1 MQLHLIVLKILRT
14 EGSILINWL
23 KNISMEN
30 KNFLYNLYY
39 DWWKNIDK
47 FIFSLILLLF
57 FIGLFFSLTSTSL
70 LVSDKL
76 DTNDYS
82 FFFKHLIFIL
92 LGIITIFFLSS
103 IKQEKLLKFSSII
116 FIISLISLIL
126 VPVIGI
132 EVKGSKRWID
142 LYFLPRFQPIELVK
156 PFLII
161 FISLILS
168 SEKYSNIY
176 LKYFFTFLITL
187 LVALLLAVQPD
198 IGQTLLVF
206 FSWSILIFTSGISIV
221 FLLILFLLLIF
232 VFSYLVFFVPKFE
245 YIKNRLVSFFNSETG
260 TQNFQSDKAIDSI
273 TSGGFFG
280 KGIGEGTLKNRVPEA
295 HTDYIISV
303 ISEEFGVIAIILIL
317 LLFLIFIYSVFK
329 KVYFENEE
337 KIKLILVGCI
347 SLILMQAMI
356 HIGVN
361 IRLFPTTGM
370 TLPFI
375 SYGGSSIISISILSG
390 IILNLTKR
398 KIN

>member
-1 MQLHLIVLKILRT
+1 MEYKK
-14 EGSILINWL
+14 SIFKLCY
-23 KNISMEN
+23 E
-30 KNFLYNLYY
+30 
-39 DWWKNIDK
+39 WWKNIDK
-47 FIFSLILLLF
+47 LIFSIIILLF
-57 FIGLFFSLTSTSL
+57 FTGLFFSLVSTSL
-70 LVSDKL
+70 IVSDKL

-82 FFFKHLIFIL
+82 FFFKHLVFIS
-92 LGIITIFFLSS
+92 LGIIV
-103 IKQEKLLKFSSII
+103 I
-116 FIISLISLIL
+116 FIISSMNKERLLKISIAIFLFSLIFLML
-126 VPVIGI
+126 VPIIGV

-142 LYFLPRFQPIELVK
+142 FYLLPRFQPIEMVK

-161 FISLILS
+161 FISIILS
-168 SEKYSNIY
+168 SQNYTNIY
-176 LKYFFTFLITL
+176 LKYLSSFLITL
-187 LVALLLAVQPD
+187 AIALLLVFQPD
-198 IGQTLLVF
+198 IGQTILVF
-206 FSWSILIFTSGISIV
+206 FTWSILIFISGIKII
-221 FLLILFLLLIF
+221 FLAILFLILI
-232 VFSYLVFFVPKFE
+232 LVFFYLILFVPKFE
-245 YIKNRLVSFFNSETG
+245 YIKNRLSSFFDSESG
-260 TQNFQSDKAIDSI
+260 THNFQSDKAIESI

-317 LLFLIFIYSVFK
+317 LLFLIFIFSVFK

-337 KIKLILVGCI
+337 KTKLILVGCV
-347 SLILMQAMI
+347 SLILMQAII

>member
-1 MQLHLIVLKILRT
+1 MEKR
-14 EGSILINWL
+14 SIY
-23 KNISMEN
+23 S
-30 KNFLYNLYY
+30 LYY
-39 DWWKNIDK
+39 EWWKNIDK
-47 FIFSLILLLF
+47 FIFSLIILLF
-57 FIGLFFSLTSTSL
+57 VTGLFFSLVSTSL
-70 LVSDKL
+70 IVSDKL

-82 FFFKHLIFIL
+82 FFFKHLFFIF
-92 LGIITIFFLSS
+92 LGIIIIFFLSS
-103 IKQEKLLKFSSII
+103 VSQEKLLKFSIII
-116 FIISLISLIL
+116 FLFSLIFLFL
-126 VPVIGI
+126 VPIIGI

-142 LYFLPRFQPIELVK
+142 LYLLPRFQPIELVK

-161 FISLILS
+161 SISLILS
-168 SEKYSNIY
+168 SQKYNNIY
-176 LKYFFTFLITL
+176 LKYTFSFLITL
-187 LVALLLAVQPD
+187 FIALLLAMQPD
-198 IGQTLLVF
+198 IGQTLLTF
-206 FSWSILIFTSGISIV
+206 FIWLILIFTSGISMI
-221 FLLILFLLLIF
+221 FLIILFLVLILIF
-232 VFSYLVFFVPKFE
+232 FYLVFFVPKFF
-245 YIKNRLVSFFNSETG
+245 YIKNRLLSFFDTETG
-260 TQNFQSDKAIDSI
+260 THNFQSDKAIESI
-273 TSGGFFG
+273 ISGGYFG

-329 KVYFENEE
+329 KVYLENDE
-337 KIKLILVGCI
+337 KTKLILVGSI

-398 KIN
+398 KVD